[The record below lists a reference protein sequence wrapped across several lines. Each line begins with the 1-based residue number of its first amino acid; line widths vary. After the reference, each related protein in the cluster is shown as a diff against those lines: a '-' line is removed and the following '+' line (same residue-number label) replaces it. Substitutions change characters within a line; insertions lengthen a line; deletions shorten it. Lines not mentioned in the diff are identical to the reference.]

1 MRWGVLIVAVTVL
14 GTASVCQA
22 QTSPAATPTF
32 VPLEAAPPLQL
43 RFPGAYSGP
52 ERFAPGAS
60 WEAPAL
66 APSDEGSRRFVLNW
80 SDPDSDWDISAAV
93 NFIEESKLNAS
104 DFQTG
109 GLFETEAA
117 ITRRY
122 GKFRIGAVGYSARG
136 AGEDV
141 GYGPN
146 LGSMRWK
153 GSAAGPVV
161 GYDSEI
167 AGQPATF
174 SLRWYREIGT
184 PGENGDTA
192 AASFALKF

>member
-1 MRWGVLIVAVTVL
+1 MMMRWGVPFVTVL
-14 GTASVCQA
+14 VLGAAAGAAQA
-22 QTSPAATPTF
+22 QQARTPDS
-32 VPLEAAPPLQL
+32 APQLQL
-43 RFPGAYSGP
+43 RFPGSESAP

-60 WEAPAL
+60 WDSPAL
-66 APSDEGSRRFVLNW
+66 APTDDGSRRFALKWRDADNR
-80 SDPDSDWDISAAV
+80 WDISAAV
-93 NFIEESKLNAS
+93 NMVEESRLNAA

-117 ITRRY
+117 VVRRY
-122 GKFRIGAVGYSARG
+122 GNFRVGAVGYTARG

-141 GYGPN
+141 GNGPK

-161 GYDSEI
+161 GYDAEV
-167 AGQPATF
+167 AGQPTTV

-184 PGENGDTA
+184 PGENGDTV